1 MIKLEITAE
10 TPEAFRAQLE
20 AFMPRIAAVERVQ
33 IAAPGGVVLN
43 DVPKETVI
51 VDEPAPAEEQAVRR
65 KRRSKAEVE
74 AEKAAPE
81 PVKEEK
87 APEPELL
94 YAPMY
99 AYSAASD
106 TFFVIEAGKP
116 APTDAD
122 IAQGD
127 LEFFETEQEWS
138 MYKARHERQQAKK
151 AGVASKFEG
160 EVAEAADAAEP
171 KETTSEDLMTAV
183 NELLDAFGDE
193 NDVAAGAA
201 VMDIVNRIGKAKR
214 MRDVEPERRTAVLK
228 ALQAAKAL
236 APKKGKR

>member
-20 AFMPRIAAVERVQ
+20 AFMPKFSTSPAVIANET
-33 IAAPGGVVLN
+33 APVVL
-43 DVPKETVI
+43 TGTTLI
-51 VDEPAPAEEQAVRR
+51 VDEPAPVEEQAVRR
-65 KRRSKAEVE
+65 KRRSKAEAE
-74 AEKAAPE
+74 PEKAQE
-81 PVKEEK
+81 PVKEEPPA
-87 APEPELL
+87 APEPKLL
-94 YAPMY
+94 DAPMY

-106 TFFVIEAGKP
+106 TFFVIQAGEP
-116 APTDAD
+116 EPTDAT

-160 EVAEAADAAEP
+160 EVAEAADAAGP

-236 APKKGKR
+236 APRKGKS